1 MTTQKIVNLVND
13 TDNESLKFLNDLN
26 KLIKNLII
34 LKIS

>member
-1 MTTQKIVNLVND
+1 MATQKIVNLVND
-13 TDNESLKFLNDLN
+13 TDSESLKFLNDLN